1 MGWYR
6 RGKLVLEGFHNLVS
20 RVSHQNSVS
29 KPSSRILPSWYL
41 NSGSKVASFNRFS
54 SISKRFSTRGFGI
67 NKNLMRF
74 YSVDPMN
81 VQHGCNYMPKKRW
94 FQKPRRVFIVGSV
107 VLGVS
112 LVYFGN
118 METVPYTKRTHL
130 ILLPKVVE
138 RWLGGDVFENL
149 KVELKYNILPARHSE
164 SITVRMIGNNVIDA
178 LKKKGGEGG
187 LQHYSSHLD
196 ELNWEF
202 LVVDNPDVNAFCYP
216 GGKIIVYTGILEHF
230 SSHGEIATILGHEV
244 FI

>member
-149 KVELKYNILPARHSE
+149 KVELKYNILPARHPE